1 MEKTFKPAHRIEKFG
16 SYYFSSLGERIKQLK
31 STNIDVIRLD
41 IGSPD
46 LPPTQ
51 EIIDALCQSANNSS
65 HHGYTMHSGTYE
77 FRKEISDY
85 YKKRFNIDLDP
96 HTEVLSLIG
105 SKEGLFHLC
114 QAFLNPGDVVLVP
127 DPGYPVYSA
136 ATKIAGAIPVPFS
149 LTEKND
155 FLPNFSDI
163 PASVAKQA
171 KMIWLNYPNNPTGA
185 VADLND
191 LKQMVDFAKENQ
203 ILIAF
208 DAPYTDVCFDGFE
221 APSILQLAGA
231 RDIVIEFNSLSKTYN
246 MAGWRLGFA
255 CGNAEVI
262 GFLSTYKSQLDSANF
277 RPALDAG
284 QKALSS
290 DQKWLKSRNQ
300 IYAERRD
307 IIVKALTECGMNPPT
322 PLSTLYIW
330 CKIPKSFTS
339 SKEFCD
345 ACLNEIGVSFA
356 PGFIYGENGKS
367 YIRISLGANTER
379 IKEAMSR
386 LKQWLS
392 NSVL

>member
-1 MEKTFKPAHRIEKFG
+1 MEITFKPAQRIENFG
-16 SYYFSSLGERIKQLK
+16 TYYFASLGEKINQLK
-31 STNIDVIRLD
+31 SKGIDVIRLD

-46 LPPTQ
+46 LPPPQ
-51 EIIDALCQSANNSS
+51 EIIDTLCQSANNSS

-77 FRKEISDY
+77 FRKEIAGY
-85 YKKRFNIDLDP
+85 YQKRFNIDLDP
-96 HTEVLSLIG
+96 YNEVLSLIG

-136 ATKIAGAIPVPFS
+136 ATKIAGAIPISFS
-149 LTEKND
+149 LTEENG
-155 FLPNFSDI
+155 FLPNFSEI
-163 PASVAKQA
+163 PGDVIKQA

-185 VADLND
+185 VADLDD
-191 LKQMVDFAKENQ
+191 LKQMVDFAKENH

-208 DAPYTDVCFDGFE
+208 DAPYTDVCFDGFA
-221 APSILQLAGA
+221 APSILQLEGA
-231 RDIVIEFNSLSKTYN
+231 KEVVVEFNSLSKTYN

-262 GFLSTYKSQLDSANF
+262 GFLKTYKSQLDSANF
-277 RPALDAG
+277 KPALDAG
-284 QKALSS
+284 QKALSV
-290 DQKWLKSRNQ
+290 DQEWLKCRNQ
-300 IYAERRD
+300 IYTDRRD
-307 IIVKALTECGMNPPT
+307 IIVKALTECGMHPPT

-345 ACLNEIGVSFA
+345 ACLDEIGVSFA
-356 PGFIYGENGKS
+356 PGFIYGENGRG
-367 YIRISLGANTER
+367 YVRISLGANTDR
-379 IKEAMSR
+379 IKEAMNR

-392 NSVL
+392 NYVL